1 MKTLIKICGLS
12 NQESVDVAVQSG
24 ADLLGFVF
32 VKASPRCI
40 SPEQARQL
48 SEFIPE
54 QVKTT
59 AVMLHPSATE
69 VQEVLDRF
77 QPYYLQTD
85 AKDFESMNLPEGCR
99 PLKVYRDLPGF
110 NPSNINPNVLSLFE
124 GKNSGV
130 GELVNTSRAMEV
142 AHHAPIILAGGLN
155 PKNVAS
161 LLQAVQP
168 QGVDVSSGVE
178 SEPGVKDIQKI
189 RDFINIVRDYEWD
202 QEHEK

>member
-24 ADLLGFVF
+24 ADLIGFVF
-32 VKASPRCI
+32 AKTSPRCI
-40 SPEQARQL
+40 SPEQASQL
-48 SEFIPE
+48 SESIPV

-69 VQEVLDRF
+69 VQEILDRF
-77 QPYYLQTD
+77 QPDYLQTD
-85 AKDFESMNLPEGCR
+85 AKDFAYLNLPEGCR
-99 PLKVYRDLPGF
+99 PLKVYRDLPQF
-110 NPSNINPNVLSLFE
+110 HPHDIDPHELSLFE

-130 GELVNTSRAMEV
+130 GELVNTDRAADV

-155 PKNVAS
+155 PSNVANV
-161 LLQAVQP
+161 LQAVQP

-178 SEPGVKDIQKI
+178 SKPGIKDVQKI
-189 RDFINIVRDYEWD
+189 RDFINIVRDYDAMEPRV
-202 QEHEK
+202 

>member
-24 ADLLGFVF
+24 ADLIGFVF
-32 VKASPRCI
+32 AKTSPRCI
-40 SPEQARQL
+40 SPEQASQL
-48 SEFIPE
+48 SESIPG

-69 VQEVLDRF
+69 VQEILDRF
-77 QPYYLQTD
+77 QPDYLQTD
-85 AKDFESMNLPEGCR
+85 AKDFAYLNLPEGCR

-110 NPSNINPNVLSLFE
+110 DPSDIDPRVLSLFE

-130 GELVNTSRAMEV
+130 GELVNTSRAMEI

-178 SEPGVKDIQKI
+178 SELGVKDVQKI
-189 RDFINIVRDYEWD
+189 RDFINIVQDYEWD
-202 QEHEK
+202 HEHEK

>member
-1 MKTLIKICGLS
+1 MKTLIKICGLTT
-12 NQESVDVAVQSG
+12 QESVDVAVQSG
-24 ADLLGFVF
+24 ADLIGFVF
-32 VKASPRCI
+32 AKTSPRCI
-40 SPEQARQL
+40 SAEQARQL
-48 SEFIPE
+48 SEPIPE

-59 AVMLHPSATE
+59 AVMLHPSDTE
-69 VQEVLDRF
+69 VQEVFEKFPAD
-77 QPYYLQTD
+77 YLQTN
-85 AKDFESMNLPEGCR
+85 AEDFASLNLPEGCR

-110 NPSNINPNVLSLFE
+110 DPSDIDPRVLSLFE

-142 AHHAPIILAGGLN
+142 ALHAPIILAGGLN

-178 SEPGVKDIQKI
+178 SDLGVKDVQKI
-189 RDFINIVRDYEWD
+189 REFINIVRDYEWNR
-202 QEHEK
+202 EHEK

>member
-24 ADLLGFVF
+24 ADLIGFVF
-32 VKASPRCI
+32 AKTSPRCI
-40 SPEQARQL
+40 SPAQASQL
-48 SEFIPE
+48 SQSIPG

-77 QPYYLQTD
+77 QPDYLQTD
-85 AKDFESMNLPEGCR
+85 AKDFAYLNLPEGCR
-99 PLKVYRDLPGF
+99 PLKVYRDLPQF
-110 NPSNINPNVLSLFE
+110 NPNEIDPNELSLFE

-130 GELVNTSRAMEV
+130 GELVDTDRAADV
-142 AHHAPIILAGGLN
+142 AQHALIILAGGLN
-155 PKNVAS
+155 PSNVANV
-161 LLQAVQP
+161 LQAVQP

-178 SEPGVKDIQKI
+178 SK
-189 RDFINIVRDYEWD
+189 
-202 QEHEK
+202 

>member
-24 ADLLGFVF
+24 ADLIGFVF
-32 VKASPRCI
+32 AKTSPRCI
-40 SPEQARQL
+40 SPEQASQL
-48 SEFIPE
+48 SESIPG

-69 VQEVLDRF
+69 VQEILDRF
-77 QPYYLQTD
+77 QPDYLQTD
-85 AKDFESMNLPEGCR
+85 AKDFAYLNLPEGCR
-99 PLKVYRDLPGF
+99 PLKVYRDLPQF
-110 NPSNINPNVLSLFE
+110 NPNEIDPHDLSLFE

-130 GELVNTSRAMEV
+130 GELVNTDRAADV

-155 PKNVAS
+155 PSNVAS
-161 LLQAVQP
+161 VLQAVQP

-178 SEPGVKDIQKI
+178 SKPGIKDVHKI
-189 RDFINIVRDYEWD
+189 RDFINIVRDYDAMESRA
-202 QEHEK
+202 